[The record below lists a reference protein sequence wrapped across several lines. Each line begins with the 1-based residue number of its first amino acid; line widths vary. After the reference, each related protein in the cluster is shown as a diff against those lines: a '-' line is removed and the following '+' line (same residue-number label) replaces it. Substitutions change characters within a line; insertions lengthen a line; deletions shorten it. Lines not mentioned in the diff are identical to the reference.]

1 MRYLCDLCLSQKDL
15 FALHAGEFYSPSDGA
30 AGRIDSFC
38 AHNAC
43 VLVIGIFTLY
53 DDLSAGC
60 ADRVAAVA
68 SLGAGSGF
76 LAYVMQQLPRGM
88 IELRSYLAVFL
99 DVITTGIYPI
109 ARVSGVAAGRLDHAD
124 ELEVLLIKI
133 LGIVR
138 VILFGALD
146 HVAIDIDPEIP
157 VADRMVLIELRH
169 SEIPVFAAVIG
180 IGSVIGH
187 RKQSPCLAL
196 IEGRVC
202 TEGGSRIVLNV
213 QVGSGLIL
221 AKTVDLDKLI
231 GSSHGGTHGTA
242 LDMDGINA
250 CFKGPVLGISANAAF
265 HMPNAVGI
273 GSGGYHPMAVIRMRI
288 GLRSLASGEET
299 VCIVILAVCLS
310 VLAVIGNVCGIA
322 VNIAVFIDVI
332 PIVEDVGMD
341 LTGDGTGLIVAASV
355 KAGSALKTCIGRG
368 SGFYGL
374 PFVSE
379 GMKGRLIHGAVSAIA
394 DAPMLVFVISDLFP
408 GMNVGIGLLIE
419 LHIVNEAAVKAGT
432 CLVALIILCG
442 QSTKLPAAVIMLYFF
457 GKLSAALAD
466 TIALMV
472 VGSPAFDSLHFAVDK
487 TSEREGALIN
497 SRELI
502 GEAMLGRE
510 RCRFAVHSAICIRN

>member
-1 MRYLCDLCLSQKDL
+1 ML
-15 FALHAGEFYSPSDGA
+15 
-30 AGRIDSFC
+30 I
-38 AHNAC
+38 
-43 VLVIGIFTLY
+43 IGIFTLY
-53 DDLSAGC
+53 DDLSAGL

-68 SLGAGSGF
+68 SLGAGSCF
-76 LAYVMQQLPRGM
+76 LSYVMQQLPRGV

-99 DVITTGIYPI
+99 DVITAGIYPV
-109 ARVSGVAAGRLDHAD
+109 ARVSGMTAGRLDHAD

-133 LGIVR
+133 IRIVHM
-138 VILFGALD
+138 ILFCALD
-146 HVAIDIDPEIP
+146 HVALDLDPEIP

-169 SEIPVFAAVIG
+169 SEIPVFAVVIG

-187 RKQSPCLAL
+187 RKQSPGIAL
-196 IEGRVC
+196 IEGGVR

-213 QVGSGLIL
+213 QIGSGLVL
-221 AKTVDLDKLI
+221 AKAEYLDKLI
-231 GSSHGGTHGTA
+231 GSSHGGTHGTT
-242 LDMDGINA
+242 LDMDGIDA

-265 HMPNAVGI
+265 HMPNSVGI
-273 GSGGYHPMAVIRMRI
+273 GIGVYRPLAVISMRI
-288 GLRSLASGEET
+288 GFGSLATWEET

-310 VLAVIGNVCGIA
+310 VLTVIGNVGRIA

-341 LTGDGTGLIVAASV
+341 LTGDGAGLIVAASV

-379 GMKGRLIHGAVSAIA
+379 GMKNSLIHGAVSAIA

-442 QSTKLPAAVIMLYFF
+442 QSTGLPAAVIMLYFF
-457 GKLSAALAD
+457 GKLAAALAD

-472 VGSPAFDSLHFAVDK
+472 VGSPAFDSLLFAVDK
-487 TSEREGALIN
+487 ALEREGALIN
-497 SRELI
+497 GREPV
-502 GEAMLGRE
+502 GEAMLGGE
-510 RCRFAVHSAICIRN
+510 RCRFAGHSAICILD